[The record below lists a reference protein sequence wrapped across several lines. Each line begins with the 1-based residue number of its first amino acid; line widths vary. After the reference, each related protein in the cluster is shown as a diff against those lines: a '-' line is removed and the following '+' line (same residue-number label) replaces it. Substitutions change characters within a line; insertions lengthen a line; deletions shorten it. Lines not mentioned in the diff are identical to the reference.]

1 MKKQQPSKPNAQ
13 KANAPAMTLH
23 AGSSGLSKAPPVGI
37 DSTPRPP
44 EWARYVDSRMKQFCM
59 R

>member
-1 MKKQQPSKPNAQ
+1 MKKDQRSKSNAQ
-13 KANAPAMTLH
+13 KAAAPATTLQASS
-23 AGSSGLSKAPPVGI
+23 AGAKLSTAGT